1 MNLGVIV
8 TLKEYSVW
16 EIHQL
21 DEYGGPRS
29 RKDYQAVK
37 ISAENIQLCA
47 EKARRKKIFIERGVK
62 EFIIVE
68 RGRNISG
75 GGPLKLNVS
84 GKKIKRDVT
93 IIEGIKKSRFDVED
107 IDYDAIDKIL
117 LEIRMGSSNKLRAT
131 LKMWAEPGHRE
142 RMSRLGKERWENPE
156 FRAKVTKTKRERGQD
171 PDFKARMSLV
181 SKKRWENIEYRDK
194 MSKIMLEKWKD
205 PEFRKK
211 NRDSFDATI
220 KARNNPG

>member
-8 TLKEYSVW
+8 ALKEYSVW

-21 DEYGGPRS
+21 DVYGGPKTTS
-29 RKDYQAVK
+29 EYQAVK
-37 ISAENIQLCA
+37 IRAENIQDCA
-47 EKARRKKIFIERGVK
+47 ERARRKKTFVERGIK

-68 RGRNISG
+68 RGRDIRG
-75 GGPLKLNVS
+75 GGPLTLNVS
-84 GKKIKRDVT
+84 GKKIKREVT
-93 IIEGIKKSRFDVED
+93 VIEGITRPRFEVED

-117 LEIRMGSSNKLRAT
+117 LEMRVGSSNKLRAT

-142 RMSRLGKERWENPE
+142 RMSKLGKERWENPE
-156 FRAKVTKTKRERGQD
+156 FRARVTKTKKERGQD
-171 PDFKARMSLV
+171 PDFKAKMSLV